1 MAFLSPSVDTE
12 HGAAES
18 GLYLLKC
25 SKLLEC
31 LSYENIFRFY
41 LFLLFVH

>member
-1 MAFLSPSVDTE
+1 MAVLRPSFDTV
-12 HGAAES
+12 GGYAES
-18 GLYLLKC
+18 GLYLSKC

-41 LFLLFVH
+41 NFILFVH